1 MCEGR
6 KMQEQFPLLY
16 MADRL
21 NDGLLCGHDRLVET
35 DNKLALPWR
44 DLPMTKSM
52 TAFAR
57 SQQNLDEGEI
67 IWEIRSVNHRFLEL
81 HMKMPEDFR
90 ISEMRFR
97 EILQQ
102 RLKRGKVECNLRFN
116 VNAPEAEALSVNQQ
130 KAKSLI
136 HACQKIND
144 LLHQPSDVN
153 PMEVLLYPGV
163 VQEAKLEMKPVI
175 AACETGLNA
184 ALDDLIANREREG
197 GRMSDLILQRCESIQ
212 QIINK
217 TREKMPEIQQRYQK
231 RLRDRLDELKI
242 EVNHDRLEQELVYL
256 AQKMDVEEELDRLDS
271 HLKEM
276 NDVLNRDEAVGR
288 RLDFLMQELN
298 REANTLGSKSAD
310 ITSTSASVEL
320 KVLIEQMREQI
331 QNIE

>member
-1 MCEGR
+1 
-6 KMQEQFPLLY
+6 
-16 MADRL
+16 
-21 NDGLLCGHDRLVET
+21 
-35 DNKLALPWR
+35 
-44 DLPMTKSM
+44 MTKSM

-57 SQQNLDEGEI
+57 TQQSLEEGEL

-90 ISEMRFR
+90 ANEMRLR

-116 VNAPEAEALSVNQQ
+116 ANAQQAETVSINQQ
-130 KAKSLI
+130 QAKSLV
-136 HACQKIND
+136 HACQQIND
-144 LLHQPSDVN
+144 LLHQPSEVD
-153 PMEVLLYPGV
+153 PMEVLQWPGV
-163 VQEAKLEMKPVI
+163 VQETKLDMNPVL
-175 AACETGLNA
+175 AACETGLKA

-197 GRMSDLILQRCESIQ
+197 GRMSDLILQRCDAIG
-212 QIINK
+212 QIVK
-217 TREKMPEIQQRYQK
+217 QAREKMPEIQQRYQK
-231 RLRDRLDELKI
+231 KLRDRLDELNI
-242 EVNHDRLEQELVYL
+242 EVNHDRLEQELVHL
-256 AQKMDVEEELDRLDS
+256 AQKMDVDEELDRLDS

-276 NDVLNRDEAVGR
+276 NDVLSRDEAVGR

-310 ITSTSASVEL
+310 ISSTNASVEL

>member
-1 MCEGR
+1 
-6 KMQEQFPLLY
+6 
-16 MADRL
+16 
-21 NDGLLCGHDRLVET
+21 
-35 DNKLALPWR
+35 
-44 DLPMTKSM
+44 MTKSM

-57 SQQNLDEGEI
+57 SQQSLGEGEGEL

-90 ISEMRFR
+90 VNEMRFR

-102 RLKRGKVECNLRFN
+102 RLKRGKLECNLRFN
-116 VNAPEAEALSVNQQ
+116 AGAQQAETVNVNQQ
-130 KAKSLI
+130 QAKSLV
-136 HACQKIND
+136 HACQQIND

-153 PMEVLLYPGV
+153 PIEVLQWPGV
-163 VQEAKLEMKPVI
+163 VQEAKLEMKPVL

-184 ALDDLIANREREG
+184 ALDDLIAHREREG
-197 GRMSDLILQRCESIQ
+197 GRMSDLILQRCDAIG
-212 QIINK
+212 QIVNQ
-217 TREKMPEIQQRYQK
+217 TRGNIPEIQQRYQK
-231 RLRDRLDELKI
+231 KLRDRLDELNI
-242 EVNHDRLEQELVYL
+242 EVNHDRLEQELVHL
-256 AQKMDVEEELDRLDS
+256 AQKMDVDEELDRLDS

-276 NDVLNRDEAVGR
+276 KDVLTRDEAVGR

-310 ITSTSASVEL
+310 ISSTNASVEL